1 MILEGGF
8 SMSLGAEIVLLPL
21 LAGTAILAGVEA
33 LTTCTVNA
41 VSDQLKITDEEK
53 ERKILEFNRAAHV
66 IRNSQVTGPRS
77 NKDLKINGNVK
88 YAGNILSFGKNTGCN
103 LSHNNVS
110 FKPNNIPAL
119 TKQNSIPTGLKSMPH
134 IERSAIKLGYKIKK
148 VNNGCLKIEKN
159 NTVLTFDKNQDNTN
173 NTRVTGINQTSLP
186 EIAKLTQEYAFQST
200 VDSLKKR
207 GYHVET
213 TWVPEKKAYKV
224 IATKR

>member
-1 MILEGGF
+1 
-8 SMSLGAEIVLLPL
+8 MSLGAEIVLLPL
-21 LAGTAILAGVEA
+21 LAVPAILAGVEA

-66 IRNSQVTGPRS
+66 IKNSQVTGPKS
-77 NKDLKINGNVK
+77 NKDLSLQINRNVK
-88 YAGNILSFGKNTGCN
+88 YSGNILSSGKHTGCN

-110 FKPNNIPAL
+110 FKPNNIPVL

-134 IERSAIKLGYKIKK
+134 IENSAIKLGYKIKK
-148 VNNGCLKIEKN
+148 VNNDCLKIEKN

-173 NTRVTGINQTSLP
+173 NARVTGVNQTSLP

-213 TWVPEKKAYKV
+213 TWIPEKKTYKV